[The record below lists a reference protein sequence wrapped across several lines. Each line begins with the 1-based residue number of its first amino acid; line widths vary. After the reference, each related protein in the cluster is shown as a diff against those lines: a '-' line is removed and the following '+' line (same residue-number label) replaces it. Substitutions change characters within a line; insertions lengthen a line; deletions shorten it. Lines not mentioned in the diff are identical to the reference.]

1 MKRTLTYITLAS
13 ALLLT
18 ACDTTDEN
26 QSGAEE
32 ATEELQETPENTE
45 TDTNVENEDDQ
56 TEDEDNT
63 DEDSEDSEE
72 DGDVAKEQEVDY
84 LYEVRPDNLAYVS
97 VIEGKEAT
105 NQVAL
110 LTYDDA
116 PDKYALEIAEHL
128 IEHDAPAIFFVNG
141 MYIESEEGQE
151 ELRQLHEMGF
161 AIGNHTHTHPN
172 LSNISEEE
180 QTEEILKTSDLIE
193 EIIGERP
200 RFFRAPFGVNT
211 DHSKQVVEDDGM
223 VLMQWSYGYDF
234 ESDYMEADALADI
247 MVNTNLLVPGANLLM
262 HDREWTRDATPSII
276 EGLRDKGYDILD
288 PNLIRPVN
296 DEQTESEDETDA

>member
-1 MKRTLTYITLAS
+1 MKRKLTYITLAS

-18 ACDTTDEN
+18 ACGNTDD
-26 QSGAEE
+26 EE
-32 ATEELQETPENTE
+32 SANADPTEDVQEESPASSDESQ
-45 TDTNVENEDDQ
+45 TDDNMEIEDDVQ
-56 TEDEDNT
+56 EETEDD
-63 DEDSEDSEE
+63 EE
-72 DGDVAKEQEVDY
+72 DVDSDDVALEEDVEY

-97 VIEGKEAT
+97 VIDGKEAN

-128 IEHDAPAIFFVNG
+128 IENDAPAIFFVNG
-141 MYIESEEGQE
+141 MYIESEEGQD
-151 ELRQLHEMGF
+151 ELRQLHDMGF

-172 LSNISEEE
+172 LSNISEEQ

-223 VLMQWSYGYDF
+223 VLMQWSFGYDF

-276 EGLRDKGYDILD
+276 EGLRDKGYELLD
-288 PNLIRPVN
+288 PNLIRPV
-296 DEQTESEDETDA
+296 DEDMTESEDDTNA

>member
-1 MKRTLTYITLAS
+1 MKRKLTYITLAS
-13 ALLLT
+13 ALLLS
-18 ACDTTDEN
+18 ACGNTSDEESVNEEPTEDVQEETTDT
-26 QSGAEE
+26 SEE
-32 ATEELQETPENTE
+32 TQ
-45 TDTNVENEDDQ
+45 TDDNLENEDGTEETDD
-56 TEDEDNT
+56 EDET
-63 DEDSEDSEE
+63 DD
-72 DGDVAKEQEVDY
+72 DVALEKEEAEAEY
-84 LYEVRPDNLAYVS
+84 LYEVRSDNLAYVS
-97 VIEGKEAT
+97 VIEGKEAP

-128 IEHDAPAIFFVNG
+128 LEQDAPAIFFVNG

-151 ELRQLHEMGF
+151 ELRQLYDMGF

-172 LSNISEEE
+172 LSNISEEQ

-223 VLMQWSYGYDF
+223 VLMQWSFGYDF
-234 ESDYMEADALADI
+234 ESEYMEANALADI

-262 HDREWTRDATPSII
+262 HDREWTRDATPAII
-276 EGLRDKGYDILD
+276 EGLRDKDYELLD
-288 PNLIRPVN
+288 PDLIRPV
-296 DEQTESEDETDA
+296 DYEMTESEDETDA